1 MRSYIVNCSRR
12 YLTVQDWTVQVVDS
26 GDAPAIDAVR
36 ELWNDYWHAL
46 GFPVEFQSFA
56 EELRELPGEYGP
68 PMGRLLLVR
77 IAGRPAATAAF
88 RRLTTEACEAK
99 RLYVTP
105 AYRQRGIAS
114 ALLTRLVAEAR
125 GSGYRTLYGDT
136 MPAMASA
143 LVLYRR
149 MGFVET
155 GPYSKNPTPGAIYLR
170 LNL

>member
-1 MRSYIVNCSRR
+1 
-12 YLTVQDWTVQVVDS
+12 VQHWTVQLVDS
-26 GDAPAIDAVR
+26 GDAQAIDAVR
-36 ELWNDYWHAL
+36 TLWNDYWHAL
-46 GFPVEFQSFA
+46 GFSVEFQSFA
-56 EELRELPGEYGP
+56 EELRELPGGYGP
-68 PMGRLLLVR
+68 PSGRLLLVR
-77 IAGRPAATAAF
+77 IAGHPAATAGF

-99 RLYVTP
+99 RLYVAP

-136 MPAMASA
+136 MPAMAAA

-155 GPYSKNPTPGAIYLR
+155 GPYSENPTPGAIYLR
-170 LNL
+170 LSL